1 MERRQ
6 FTFILIAILIVLFI
20 WNPFSRRDRDQKIPP
35 PRVTQEQAESMAEYI
50 SDYGQP
56 PEEFVADM
64 FARRDIVFIGESTK
78 IKEQVEFIQSVIPH
92 LYRAGVQILAME
104 HALRDDQ
111 LTIDDL
117 ITASV
122 FDEKKARQILF
133 NRYVMW
139 GFQEYVDIFKAA
151 WELNSRLSGNQE
163 PFRILGVAVKQDW
176 TVLKTQKDLKNQE
189 VKRQILAYGMPS
201 TFMADT
207 LGSEVIDRGEKAL
220 VFCSIQQSFTR
231 YQSKQYQENAQ
242 KEGYDEVRG
251 AGNIIYDR
259 IGSRAATVCLH
270 LFWSDMKSQYG
281 VTFPVG
287 GIVDA
292 AMSVLPEDRRRAG
305 FSTSGNPASDVPI
318 KSGDYT
324 SGYDELTMKDIYDG
338 YLIFGP
344 LHQYHPAT
352 PIPDFFNQGNIEA
365 AFANFPA
372 PKDTLSPT
380 KSPERTPTQS
390 PEDKAKQ
397 LNDLLS
403 GEAQNTAKFL
413 EMFSYE

>member
-6 FTFILIAILIVLFI
+6 FTFILIAVLIVLFI
-20 WNPFSRRDRDQKIPP
+20 WNPFSRRDKNQKVPP
-35 PRVTQEQAESMAEYI
+35 PRVTQEQAESMANYI
-50 SDYGQP
+50 SGNGRP
-56 PEEFVADM
+56 PEEFVAGM
-64 FARRDIVFIGESTK
+64 FDDRDIVFIGESTK

-92 LYRAGVQILAME
+92 LYEAGVKILAVE

-111 LTIDDL
+111 LIIDDL

-122 FDEKKARQILF
+122 FDERKARQILF

-139 GFQEYVDIFKAA
+139 GFREYVDIFRAA
-151 WELNSRLSGNQE
+151 WELNSGLSRNQE
-163 PFRILGVAVKQDW
+163 PFRILGAAVKQDW

-207 LGSEVIDRGEKAL
+207 LESEVIDRGEKAL

-251 AGNIIYDR
+251 AGNIVYDR
-259 IGSRAATVCLH
+259 IGSKAATVCMH
-270 LFWSDMKSQYG
+270 LFWPDLKSQYG
-281 VTFPVG
+281 VAFSVG

-292 AMSVLPEDRRRAG
+292 AMSILPENEQRAG

-318 KSGDYT
+318 ESGVYT
-324 SGYDELTMKDIYDG
+324 YGYDELTMKDIYDG

-352 PIPDFFNQGNIEA
+352 PIPDFFNQANIEA
-365 AFANFPA
+365 ALANFPA
-372 PKDTLSPT
+372 PKDTLPPT
-380 KSPERTPTQS
+380 KTQ
-390 PEDKAKQ
+390 EDAVKQ

-413 EMFSYE
+413 EMFAYS